1 MKTFYYY
8 QFKPKNEPMTTAFV
22 SPSEIK
28 HLYDGD
34 IKNHPRYKEIKQVQA
49 KSLNEAIFKVDE

>member
-8 QFKPKNEPMTTAFV
+8 QPKPNEVVWV

-34 IKNHPRYKEIKQVQA
+34 IKNHPRYKDL
-49 KSLNEAIFKVDE
+49 KSVKARSINDAMTQDLD